1 MVPLCPP
8 ARTIQ
13 DDYKPKNASIMC
25 DITMLRPTTYLTEL
39 HDEIHEGSRRVSV
52 TNVSS
57 FLKQIGNGDVCLQ
70 RLVHCTLARTEINVN
85 VFLDLWQT

>member
-1 MVPLCPP
+1 MEPLCPP
-8 ARTIQ
+8 AQTIQ
-13 DDYKPKNASIMC
+13 DDYRPKNGSGLC
-25 DITMLRPTTYLTEL
+25 DITKLRPATYLTEL

-57 FLKQIGNGDVCLQ
+57 FLKQIGDGDVCLQ

>member
-1 MVPLCPP
+1 
-8 ARTIQ
+8 
-13 DDYKPKNASIMC
+13 
-25 DITMLRPTTYLTEL
+25 MLGQTTYLTEL

-57 FLKQIGNGDVCLQ
+57 FLKQIGDVDVCLQ
-70 RLVHCTLARTEINVN
+70 RLVHCTLTRTEIDVD

>member
-1 MVPLCPP
+1 MKPLCPP
-8 ARTIQ
+8 AQTIQ
-13 DDYKPKNASIMC
+13 DDYRPKNASGVC
-25 DITMLRPTTYLTEL
+25 DITMLGPTTYLTEL

-57 FLKQIGNGDVCLQ
+57 FLKQIGDGDVCLQ